1 LSSLSFISSMRKK
14 NKTISDTTVC
24 LEGVELKDNLIK
36 GVKILGIKSKNGRTY
51 PLEVMQKSLH
61 MYENAIVALDHV
73 QHDKPRSVTD
83 IFGRIKN
90 PRMTKDGIVG
100 DLEYNNQHP
109 YAKAFEYFVDNDP
122 AAVGLSH
129 EAVARTK
136 MDYKTGEEIV
146 EDIVEVEAVS
156 LVANPATNPKGL
168 FESYNKIMETVMK
181 KSERNAKFQEVKLE
195 EATLVEP
202 GARVNVP
209 ESDDQDADDKKAM
222 EGKEYD
228 TYEAYMA
235 DMKEAVKK
243 CMGSDMDEEAKCEAI
258 VSMFAPKDLD
268 VKAEEFSDKEIAVMD
283 AKESVESKKD
293 AETFIRNS
301 SRVGFK
307 LLLEELDSY
316 RIRDEQAKLNVKI
329 LSFCKNSGLRE
340 NLVTE
345 AFIDVL
351 ASVSED
357 KWKKLV
363 EDRKSIATSKAP
375 MSFAAEQI
383 SGSDKLTVDN
393 LMKALRS

>member
-1 LSSLSFISSMRKK
+1 MRKK

-181 KSERNAKFQEVKLE
+181 KSERNAKVEEVKLE

-202 GARVNVP
+202 GARVHVP
-209 ESDDQDADDKKAM
+209 ESDDKDADDKKAM
-222 EGKEYD
+222 EEKEYD
-228 TYEAYMA
+228 TFEAYMA

-268 VKAEEFSDKEIAVMD
+268 VKAEEFSDKELVVMD

-329 LSFCKNSGLRE
+329 LSFCKSSGLRE